1 MTLARKRS
9 IPLGA
14 LRNERFILLES
25 KSDITQRFVTECA
38 KVGFCPN
45 APLHASRHRVLL
57 RAVQNGLG
65 ITVSPKRMTESY
77 LSAVLVTVP
86 FKEQLFTTVGFV
98 WAGDVQP
105 SQLMQD
111 FMQGVHDNLGRMG
124 SLSYNLLD

>member
-1 MTLARKRS
+1 M
-9 IPLGA
+9 
-14 LRNERFILLES
+14 
-25 KSDITQRFVTECA
+25 
-38 KVGFCPN
+38 
-45 APLHASRHRVLL
+45 
-57 RAVQNGLG
+57 QNGLG
-65 ITVSPKRMTESY
+65 ITVSPKRMAESY

-86 FKEQLFTTVGFV
+86 FKERLFTTVGFV

>member
-45 APLHASRHRVLL
+45 ARSMHHAIASC
-57 RAVQNGLG
+57 
-65 ITVSPKRMTESY
+65 
-77 LSAVLVTVP
+77 
-86 FKEQLFTTVGFV
+86 
-98 WAGDVQP
+98 
-105 SQLMQD
+105 
-111 FMQGVHDNLGRMG
+111 
-124 SLSYNLLD
+124 